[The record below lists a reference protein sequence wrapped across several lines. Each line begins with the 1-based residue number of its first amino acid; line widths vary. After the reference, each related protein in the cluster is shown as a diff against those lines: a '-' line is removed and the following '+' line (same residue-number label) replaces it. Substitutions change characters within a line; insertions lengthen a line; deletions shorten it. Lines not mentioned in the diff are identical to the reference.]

1 MQVLLT
7 LNEPLGADLGPFTI
21 TTDVGVVTP
30 SSATRN
36 DLISGIVVNLD
47 DNATTITITSSVN
60 SGCPSNSLVLNI
72 IGKPEPECN
81 CEFYNVT
88 VSNTDILDATGNIG
102 VLEAYNNVVVYRFTN
117 CNDVYQEIIAPDA
130 GTFNN
135 VLCVKDGTTISI
147 TYYKNNNELA
157 AISSASETGIPC
169 CN

>member
-1 MQVLLT
+1 MQVLVT

-21 TTDVGVVTP
+21 TTDVGIVSP
-30 SSATRN
+30 STANRN
-36 DLISGIVVNLD
+36 DLINGLIVNLD
-47 DNATTITITSSVN
+47 DSATSITITSSVSTAC
-60 SGCPSNSLVLNI
+60 SGTSLVLSI
-72 IGKPEPECN
+72 TGKPEPECN
-81 CEFYNVT
+81 CEFYNIT

-117 CNDVYQEIIAPDA
+117 CNDVLQEITAPDS

-147 TYYKNNNELA
+147 TYYKNNIELSA
-157 AISSASETGIPC
+157 LSSANPTGIPC